1 MEHDFPLQEEDA
13 VCFHTAPTFVDSLWQ
28 IWAPLMAGCTCLVLP
43 PEISRKPMA
52 FLQALIDHAASHFVV
67 VPTLLRILLP
77 VMQRSN
83 AKGGSD
89 SRPLTAWA
97 AFQLCV

>member
-1 MEHDFPLQEEDA
+1 MI
-13 VCFHTAPTFVDSLWQ
+13 CFHTAPTFVDSLWQ
-28 IWAPLMAGCTCLVLP
+28 ILGPLMTGCTCLVLP
-43 PEISRKPMA
+43 PEISRNPMA
-52 FLQALIDHAASHFVV
+52 LLQALIDHAASHFVA

-83 AKGGSD
+83 AKGRSD

-97 AFQLCV
+97 AI